1 MPWQL
6 LVMRFFQSANVLGVI
21 LTLYYRAH
29 GLNYV
34 QILSFEIILSIA
46 MVVFTVPLGL
56 FADRHGRVRAL
67 KYGNVAFMAG
77 AVLFLLARVYWQF
90 LLSDFLYGIG
100 LAWQS
105 GADTALLAPGGAR
118 WFSRYEA
125 VGAVSGLVSSVLAG
139 FLLQSHGMHM
149 LVILNTVAA
158 MLAGLSILT
167 LPDDRSEGSP
177 VPPAPWRHL
186 NQAYRAVR
194 RAPWLVAWTVA
205 AAVGFRLVGINLM
218 FLDLPLWVARGWH
231 GIWLGVGVAALYA
244 AGWGSLLA
252 PAVEARLGT
261 RAMLVASQLGMGVL
275 VILLPFVGS
284 PALLTVVMGMGLL
297 LQSWQTPLTNA
308 RITAETPDPIQV
320 TLLSMLD
327 VPALAVTVVGEM
339 GVGLLADLH
348 LGWALWASGG
358 AILVAVPLWLV
369 RPQNSQKIGASVSG
383 ITGG

>member
-1 MPWQL
+1 
-6 LVMRFFQSANVLGVI
+6 MRFFQSANVLGVI

-34 QILSFEIILSIA
+34 QILSFEIILSVA

-105 GADTALLAPGGAR
+105 GADTALLAPGGAQ

-125 VGAVSGLVSSVLAG
+125 VGAVSGLASSVLAG
-139 FLLQSHGMHM
+139 FLLQSHGMHI
-149 LVILNTVAA
+149 LVILNAVAA

-167 LPDDRSEGSP
+167 LPDDAPDGSP

-194 RAPWLVAWTVA
+194 LAPWLVAWTVA

-231 GIWLGVGVAALYA
+231 GIWLGVGVAWLYA

-252 PAVEARLGT
+252 PAVEARLGS
-261 RAMLVASQLGMGVL
+261 RAVLVASQFGMGAL
-275 VILLPFVGS
+275 VILLPLVGS
-284 PALLTVVMGMGLL
+284 PALLTVVMGMALL
-297 LQSWQTPLTNA
+297 LQSWQTPVTNA
-308 RITAETPDPIQV
+308 RITAETPGPIQV
-320 TLLSMLD
+320 TVLSMLD
-327 VPALAVTVVGEM
+327 VPSLAVTVVGEI

-348 LGWALWASGG
+348 LAWALWASGG
-358 AILVAVPLWLV
+358 AILLALPLWWV
-369 RPQNSQKIGASVSG
+369 RSRNSQKPGAPMPDAA
-383 ITGG
+383 GG